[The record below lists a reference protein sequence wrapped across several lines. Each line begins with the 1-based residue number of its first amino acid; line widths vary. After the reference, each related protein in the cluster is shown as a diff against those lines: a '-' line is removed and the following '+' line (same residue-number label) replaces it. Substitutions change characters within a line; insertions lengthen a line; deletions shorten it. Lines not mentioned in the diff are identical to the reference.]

1 MKFRIILLLLTPLL
15 INDTYGQNKHKKEK
29 IGSVGG
35 YEMGHIKCVK
45 QNNQYLITYENQNN
59 VQVNDY
65 ADFSIKSEN
74 FDDVYDTIL
83 DGFKDKHKK
92 EIHIQTVSDYV
103 ELDYTKFLGK
113 MSLRF
118 TQSKKKGALGVS
130 FSAWY
135 SQKEIEKLFGN
146 K

>member
-1 MKFRIILLLLTPLL
+1 MKLRILLPALILLL
-15 INDTYGQNKHKKEK
+15 INGMYAQNQKDKEK

-35 YEMGHIKCVK
+35 YQMGHVDCVK
-45 QNNQYLITYENQNN
+45 QNNVFIISYENQND

-65 ADFSIKSEN
+65 DDFSIQAKDFEE
-74 FDDVYDTIL
+74 VYKTLIT
-83 DGFKDKHKK
+83 GFEEKQKT
-92 EIHIQTVSDYV
+92 EIHIPTTLNYV
-103 ELDYTKFLGK
+103 EVEYTKLLGK
-113 MSLRF
+113 MSVRF

-135 SQKEIEKLFGN
+135 SQKEIKKLFG